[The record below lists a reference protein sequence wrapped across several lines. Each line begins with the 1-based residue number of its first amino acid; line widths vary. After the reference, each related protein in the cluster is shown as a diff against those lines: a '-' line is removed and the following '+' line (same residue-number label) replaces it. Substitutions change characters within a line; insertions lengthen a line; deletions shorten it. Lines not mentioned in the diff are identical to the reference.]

1 MTITDELDALRRRIE
16 ASSDLIARCTLDA
29 AAVRPEPGQVHVWLE
44 PPSLTWTM
52 WNEWDSEYTAVLVAG
67 TVSTQAT
74 AARLMLD
81 AITDMQQAGLNL
93 KTAEPSGWKRDG
105 QLVAAYL
112 VTLTVDNLTDKE
124 Q

>member
-1 MTITDELDALRRRIE
+1 
-16 ASSDLIARCTLDA
+16 
-29 AAVRPEPGQVHVWLE
+29 
-44 PPSLTWTM
+44 M